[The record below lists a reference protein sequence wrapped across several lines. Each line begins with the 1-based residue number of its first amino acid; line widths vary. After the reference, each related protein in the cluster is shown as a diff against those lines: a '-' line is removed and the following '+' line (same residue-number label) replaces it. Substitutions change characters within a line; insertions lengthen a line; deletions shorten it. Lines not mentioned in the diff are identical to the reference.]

1 MKIQKTALGNSIQIE
16 VESLYLPHQSNP
28 EKNHYV
34 FSYTKSISNAG
45 DTPAQLLTRQWLI
58 TDSDGRKQKVQ
69 GDGVVGEQPEIQ
81 PGEQHVYSSGTVI
94 ETPVGTMEGCY
105 GMVSS
110 SGTHFDTPIPVFRLA
125 VPGVLN

>member
-28 EKNHYV
+28 DKNHYV
-34 FSYTKSISNAG
+34 FSYTISISNTG
-45 DTPAQLLTRQWLI
+45 DMPAQLLTRQWLI
-58 TDSDGRKQKVQ
+58 TDSDGRKQEVQ

-81 PGEQHVYSSGTVI
+81 PGEKHVYSSGSVL

-110 SGTHFDTPIPVFRLA
+110 SGMQFDAPIPVFRLA